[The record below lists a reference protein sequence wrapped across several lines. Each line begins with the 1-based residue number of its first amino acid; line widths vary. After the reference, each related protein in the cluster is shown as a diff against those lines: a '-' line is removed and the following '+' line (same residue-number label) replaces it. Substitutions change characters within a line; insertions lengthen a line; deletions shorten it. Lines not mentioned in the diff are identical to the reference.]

1 MAVFLTRDQ
10 GMLRGVAY
18 GAQKSRGRFGS
29 ALEPLTHLKLTFR
42 RRETQELAV
51 IENCEIIRAS
61 PAYRVG
67 WEEQLYCGYLAE
79 LVVEFTREQIAGDR
93 LFRLV
98 LAVLD
103 AMEQVSAEMLAR
115 YFEFWLLRLE
125 GVLPS
130 LSEILPDDLAVRTQQ
145 MLARPPAEAGNHTF
159 TTGELRD
166 MERVTARLIEN
177 HLEKPLKAKRMLKEL
192 L

>member
-1 MAVFLTRDQ
+1 
-10 GMLRGVAY
+10 MLRGVAY

-29 ALEPLTHLKLTFR
+29 ALEPLTHLRLSYR

-51 IENCEIIRAS
+51 IENCEIIRPS
-61 PAYRVG
+61 PAYRLG
-67 WEEQLYCGYLAE
+67 WEQQLYCGYLSE
-79 LVVEFTREQIAGDR
+79 LLVEFTREEIAGDR

-103 AMEQVSAEMLAR
+103 AMEQAPAQVLTR

-130 LSEILPDDLAVRTQQ
+130 LLEILPDDLAPRTQQ
-145 MLARPPAEAGNHTF
+145 MLVRPPAEVGNHPF
-159 TTGELRD
+159 SAGELQE
-166 MERVTARLIEN
+166 MERVAARLIEN